1 MEVKKLFPVLLL
13 FCCTIGA
20 YAQRGENDQSFKRI
34 TLNVAVE
41 TAFDEIVD
49 YLQAE
54 DLFITAM
61 DKQAG
66 FIQAKIFVKDK
77 RVLSAKKGEKRTFN
91 FILRPKDTATEL
103 SLNIYVEEYM
113 FGGDVHNRTYYYDD
127 QGILED
133 KKIYQDL
140 LDDLQQRIRS

>member
-13 FCCTIGA
+13 FCCTICA
-20 YAQRGENDQSFKRI
+20 YAQRMENDQSFKRI
-34 TLNVAVE
+34 ELDVAAE

-54 DLFITAM
+54 NLFITAM

-66 FIQAKIFVKDK
+66 FIQAKNFVKHK
-77 RVLSAKKGEKRTFN
+77 RVLSAKKGERRTLN
-91 FILRPKDTATEL
+91 FVVRPKDTVTEV

-113 FGGDVHNRTYYYDD
+113 FGGDVHNRNYYYDD
-127 QGILED
+127 QGISED
-133 KKIYQDL
+133 KKVYQIL
-140 LDDLQQRIRS
+140 LDDLQQRI